1 MRAQPINLTRIN
13 IERPTVAMHQP
24 KRRAVAAMFAA
35 AVAATFVAGRTEL
48 DASSLSN
55 GAVISSVSASLPAA
69 KSETPAITFPEAN
82 HPAKGDRLGVY
93 IPDNEI
99 GAGQPRHQERGQ
111 RVRAKPYIPGG
122 EREPIKHCERVGS
135 PLASPTVLY
144 LPLRS
149 CIARVEPLSQYT
161 VLGAVAHAS

>member
-1 MRAQPINLTRIN
+1 MRTQPINLTRIN
-13 IERPTVAMHQP
+13 IERPTVPMHQP
-24 KRRAVAAMFAA
+24 KWRAVAAMFAA

-48 DASSLSN
+48 DASILLN
-55 GAVISSVSASLPAA
+55 GAVISSVSASLLAA
-69 KSETPAITFPEAN
+69 KSETHAITFPEAN

-93 IPDNEI
+93 IPDEI
-99 GAGQPRHQERGQ
+99 GAGQPRHQGREQ

-144 LPLRS
+144 LPPRS
-149 CIARVEPLSQYT
+149 CIARVEPLSQYA
-161 VLGAVAHAS
+161 VLGAVAHTS